1 MIGTCREGLYHMFE
15 YLRNNEMSRVVF
27 DLFQPK
33 FDDSAF
39 ALGTTDWK

>member
-27 DLFQPK
+27 DTFQPK
-33 FDDSAF
+33 FDESEF
-39 ALGTTDWK
+39 VSGMTD